1 MSDKNNVDIEN
12 DNVDTELKE
21 KKIQGKIEKDPTT
34 ELLDQIAMLKDSLLR
49 KTAEI
54 ENIRKRLE
62 KEKEESI
69 KYANRG
75 FARDLLTVLDNFDR
89 INENISPVK
98 KKIDEDKD
106 LKAYFD
112 GIALCEKELLSVFQR
127 YGISKIK
134 TEVGDTFNHEYHQAI
149 SEVENNEHPA
159 GSIVK
164 IFQTGY
170 DYNGRLLRPVMVSVS
185 KQK

>member
-1 MSDKNNVDIEN
+1 MIDEN
-12 DNVDTELKE
+12 DKE
-21 KKIQGKIEKDPTT
+21 VETNTIEEKESEETSKKDPTAD
-34 ELLDQIAMLKDSLLR
+34 LLDQIAVLKDSLLR

-62 KEKEESI
+62 KEKEEAI
-69 KYANRG
+69 KYSNKS
-75 FARDLLTVLDNFDR
+75 FASELLTVLDNFDR

-98 KKIDEDKD
+98 SQIDENKD

-112 GIALCEKELLSVFQR
+112 GIALCEKELLSVFQK

-134 TEVGDTFNHEYHQAI
+134 TEAGDLFNHEYHQAI
-149 SEVENNEHPA
+149 NEVEDSSHPA
-159 GSIVK
+159 GSVVK

-170 DYNGRLLRPVMVSVS
+170 SYNGRLLRPVMVSVS